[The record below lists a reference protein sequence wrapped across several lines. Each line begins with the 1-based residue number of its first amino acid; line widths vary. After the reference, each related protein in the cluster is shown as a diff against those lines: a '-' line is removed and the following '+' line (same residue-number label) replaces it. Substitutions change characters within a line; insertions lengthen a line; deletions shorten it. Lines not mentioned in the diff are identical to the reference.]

1 MAEVICLVDFTELI
15 LVLIIFK
22 LAIKRLFIQLS
33 SGYPD
38 G

>member
-22 LAIKRLFIQLS
+22 LAIKALFIQLS
-33 SGYPD
+33 YYYPAS
-38 G
+38 